1 MLVDIYRKQV
11 PMTSEVTIHK
21 LIAVVN
27 KNLEPGVALNA
38 VAHMALG
45 LSARLAKEQPSVIED
60 MRFLDYADKDG
71 NSHPFISALSLIV
84 FRATSNEIQKLRA
97 ELNNAGIVST
107 DFHSEMTQGTYL
119 EQLERSRNTPEA
131 GLEYYGL
138 CAVGRREEIDPLT
151 RKFSL
156 WR

>member
-1 MLVDIYRKQV
+1 MSSQV
-11 PMTSEVTIHK
+11 TTHK

-45 LSARLAKEQPSVIED
+45 LSARIATEQPNVIED
-60 MRFLDYADKDG
+60 MKFLDYTDKDG

-84 FRATSNEIQKLRA
+84 FRATSNEIRKLRA
-97 ELNNAGIVST
+97 ELNRAGIAST
-107 DFHSEMTQGTYL
+107 DFHSQMTRGTYL
-119 EQLERSRNTPEA
+119 EQLDRSGNTPEA
-131 GLEYYGL
+131 ELEYYGL
-138 CAVGRREEIDPLT
+138 CAVGRKEEIDPLT
-151 RKFSL
+151 RKLSL